1 MARSGLRGGVPAA
14 TGSPTTLR
22 RVMEVILKEDVDTLG
37 HRGDVVKVADGYG
50 RNFLLPKKLAIEA
63 TAANRNVIEQMKQS
77 ALRRSAKEKESAQQ
91 LVAQMEQVELV
102 FTRKVGENEHL
113 FGSVTSSDIAHA
125 LEQKG
130 YTIDRRKVQLD
141 EPLKQLGEF
150 HIPVKLHREVS
161 AHIKV
166 TVSAESEEA

>member
-1 MARSGLRGGVPAA
+1 
-14 TGSPTTLR
+14 
-22 RVMEVILKEDVDTLG
+22 MEVILKEDVDTLG

-77 ALRRSAKEKESAQQ
+77 AIRRSAKEKADAQQ
-91 LVAQMEQVELV
+91 QVAQMELVELV

-130 YTIDRRKVQLD
+130 YPVDRRKVQLD

-166 TVSAESEEA
+166 TVNAEGAES

>member
-1 MARSGLRGGVPAA
+1 
-14 TGSPTTLR
+14 
-22 RVMEVILKEDVDTLG
+22 MEVILKEDVDTLG

-77 ALRRSAKEKESAQQ
+77 ALRRSAKEKADAQQ
-91 LVAQMEQVELV
+91 QVAQMERVELV
-102 FTRKVGENEHL
+102 FVRKVGENDHL

-130 YTIDRRKVQLD
+130 YQIDRRKVQLD

-166 TVSAESEEA
+166 TVRAESEEA

>member
-1 MARSGLRGGVPAA
+1 
-14 TGSPTTLR
+14 
-22 RVMEVILKEDVDTLG
+22 MEVILKEDVDTLG
-37 HRGDVVKVADGYG
+37 HRGDVVKVAEGYG

-77 ALRRSAKEKESAQQ
+77 AIRRSVKEKADAQ
-91 LVAQMEQVELV
+91 LVAQMEQVELS
-102 FTRKVGENEHL
+102 FQRKVGENEHL

-130 YTIDRRKVQLD
+130 FTIDRRKVQLE

-150 HIPVKLHREVS
+150 HIPVKLHRDVA

-166 TVSAESEEA
+166 VITGEEA

>member
-91 LVAQMEQVELV
+91 LVAQMEQVELA

>member
-1 MARSGLRGGVPAA
+1 
-14 TGSPTTLR
+14 
-22 RVMEVILKEDVDTLG
+22 MEVILKEDVDTLG

-63 TAANRNVIEQMKQS
+63 TAANRNVIEQIKQS
-77 ALRRSAKEKESAQQ
+77 SIRRSAKEKADAQAQ
-91 LVAQMEQVELV
+91 VAQMEQVELI
-102 FTRKVGENEHL
+102 FERKVGEHDHL

-130 YTIDRRKVQLD
+130 YHIDRRKVQLD

-166 TVSAESEEA
+166 TVAPEGGEA